1 MVGRS
6 VVRAL
11 QRRGVAE
18 ASGGGGSV
26 GATASVDHLGNL
38 TGNSETIACAIAH
51 G

>member
-11 QRRGVAE
+11 QRR
-18 ASGGGGSV
+18 GGGSV